1 MMQNKTFS
9 TQSPDTTTEKP
20 ILNGALFV
28 LVGPAGVG
36 KNAIMKRV
44 MEKLSLHQ
52 LPTMTTRTIR
62 TGEQEGREHFF
73 VSLER
78 FQEMIADNALIEHQE
93 VYPGKFYGTP
103 RKPMQDALL
112 GGTNLV
118 ADIEVK
124 GAQALKQAFPDNV
137 TLIFIAPP
145 SLKDLE
151 QRLRNRGQMSDEEIQ
166 TRLTRAPFELSFADH
181 CDYRVTNDELER
193 SITLVAEIIRNKL
206 AE

>member
-1 MMQNKTFS
+1 MFFKRES
-9 TQSPDTTTEKP
+9 VISGLCSPLLLAGATRIRLLKFNVMLNDPPRPRMDTTVTEKP
-20 ILNGALFV
+20 IMNGALFV

-78 FQEMIADNALIEHQE
+78 FQEMIVDNALIEHQE

-137 TLIFIAPP
+137 TLIFI
-145 SLKDLE
+145 
-151 QRLRNRGQMSDEEIQ
+151 
-166 TRLTRAPFELSFADH
+166 
-181 CDYRVTNDELER
+181 
-193 SITLVAEIIRNKL
+193 
-206 AE
+206 